1 MHHCKTL
8 RLSASARDLLLASYC
23 QGRMSSMDLGDA
35 DRNLL
40 CDPLSYGGILQG
52 SVLLAIGDEADL
64 QKRRRAFIVV
74 EHVITGELYSPT
86 V

>member
-1 MHHCKTL
+1 
-8 RLSASARDLLLASYC
+8 
-23 QGRMSSMDLGDA
+23 MDLGDA
-35 DRNLL
+35 DADLL
-40 CDPLSYGGILQG
+40 RDLLAYCGILQG